1 MSTAQSHAARLK
13 LMAFDVDGVLTDG
26 RLYYGE
32 DGQEWKAF
40 NTLDGQGLRFLQQ
53 AGIELAIITGRT
65 SGAVAARAANLGI
78 THLFQ
83 GIADKRACLA
93 ALLDRLKLSPEV
105 AGYMGDDVVDLPVMR
120 LCAFSA
126 APANAHP
133 LVRERALFVTEA
145 RGGEGSVRELSDFIL
160 TAQGKY
166 ESTLEPWFAGEK
178 ASAYPLG
185 RVDGG
190 TLAPC
195 FTGEKA

>member
-1 MSTAQSHAARLK
+1 MSAAQSRAAAARLK
-13 LMAFDVDGVLTDG
+13 LMAFDIDGVLTDG
-26 RLYYGE
+26 CLYYGE

-65 SGAVAARAANLGI
+65 SGAVAARAANLEI
-78 THLFQ
+78 RHLFQ
-83 GIADKRACLA
+83 GVADKRACLA
-93 ALLDRLKLSPEV
+93 ALLDRLKLLPAE

-145 RGGEGSVRELSDFIL
+145 RGGEGAAREVSDFIL
-160 TAQGKY
+160 AAQEK
-166 ESTLEPWFAGEK
+166 SDRILKSWLTDEK
-178 ASAYPLG
+178 A
-185 RVDGG
+185 
-190 TLAPC
+190 
-195 FTGEKA
+195 